1 MTLSTKSGIPWK
13 FVFIKSFGNKTDA
26 IKFENL
32 IKRQK
37 SREFIERLIQS
48 DKNEIPE

>member
-1 MTLSTKSGIPWK
+1 MTFSTKSGIPWTL
-13 FVFIKSFGNKTDA
+13 VFFRSFDNKTDA

-37 SREFIERLIQS
+37 SRKFIAELIQPQNN
-48 DKNEIPE
+48 DLPE

>member
-13 FVFIKSFGNKTDA
+13 FVFFKSFGNKTDA

>member
-1 MTLSTKSGIPWK
+1 MTLSTRSGIPWIL
-13 FVFIKSFGNKTDA
+13 VFSNSFEKKTDA

-48 DKNEIPE
+48 DENELPE